1 MNAWTVFL
9 AVLWLIFVGVVW
21 QARNRAVAKR
31 RIERR
36 LKTLL

>member
-1 MNAWTVFL
+1 MNAWYVFL
-9 AVLWLIFVGVVW
+9 GVLWLILVVAVW
-21 QARNRAVAKR
+21 QARNRAAAKR